1 MRRLGLVCCLHVR
14 GGFIREVL
22 IHQISHKST
31 ISISSQNIWMPP
43 IHHQFEILADMTPI
57 AFRPEPDCWPWGG
70 GGHQP
75 HPPHLPP
82 LLPGPRPLCVAWLEG
97 LFLHSLEG
105 LAPAVGFQGVLLGS
119 LQAFFPDPVV
129 SWLQKNVGSSFGLQC
144 SEISGRCRFYRTG
157 ALHWVR
163 DSNSTPR
170 SRVPHPTDGAAGHP
184 RGPCCSTPQP
194 LEASTA
200 DQTDSHHSPG
210 LAWLSAPQGTP
221 HQPPASP
228 CPSLAAGVQ

>member
-144 SEISGRCRFYRTG
+144 SEISGRCR
-157 ALHWVR
+157 
-163 DSNSTPR
+163 
-170 SRVPHPTDGAAGHP
+170 
-184 RGPCCSTPQP
+184 GPCCSTPQP